1 MTGRASTNRLA
12 VALACALSAA
22 AAAVAA
28 AAASAATT
36 AAAVATAPAVAT
48 TDAEPRRWT
57 PEAITSAAYES
68 SPAFSPDGRELYFMR
83 ADASFSRYQVLVS
96 RCEGGRWTVPVPPSF
111 ALLPPVNDADPFITR
126 DGRRLYFVSSRP
138 DPQRRAGSDDLDI
151 WRSDRGA
158 DGRWGPPQRLPEPV
172 NSIASELLPREDAQG
187 RLVFGSSRAGGQGQG
202 DIWRAMPLPDGTW
215 RVENLGPPVSS
226 PANEY
231 ESEQSRDGRSLVLV
245 VDRGRRSH
253 LERFTLGGDG
263 RWTAA
268 GRLPGRD
275 DVFQVGPL
283 LSPRGER
290 LLFAQADGDRSGELF
305 LVDLVPDATEDW
317 PPRCGR

>member
-1 MTGRASTNRLA
+1 MNPLPSLCALLISGLA
-12 VALACALSAA
+12 VVACAAA
-22 AAAVAA
+22 
-28 AAASAATT
+28 
-36 AAAVATAPAVAT
+36 P
-48 TDAEPRRWT
+48 AEPRRWT
-57 PEAITSAAYES
+57 PEAIASADYES

-83 ADASFSRYQVLVS
+83 ADKAFSRYRILLS
-96 RCEGGRWTVPVPPSF
+96 RCEGGRWTAAVQPSF
-111 ALLPPVNDADPFITR
+111 TLPPPVNDADPFITP

-138 DPQRRAGSDDLDI
+138 APQRGAAADDLDI
-151 WRSDRGA
+151 WRSERGA

-172 NSIASELLPREDAQG
+172 NSSASELLPREDAQG
-187 RLVFGSSRAGGQGQG
+187 RLLFGSSRPGGHGQG
-202 DIWRAMPLPDGTW
+202 DIWRATPLPGGAW

-226 PANEY
+226 AANEY
-231 ESEQSRDGRSLVLV
+231 EAELSRDGRTLVLV

-253 LERFTLGGDG
+253 LERFTLGADG
-263 RWTAA
+263 RWVAA

-283 LSPRGER
+283 LSPHGER

-317 PPRCGR
+317 PPRCKR

>member
-1 MTGRASTNRLA
+1 MTGRASTSLLA
-12 VALACALSAA
+12 AALACAMP
-22 AAAVAA
+22 
-28 AAASAATT
+28 ASPASPAT
-36 AAAVATAPAVAT
+36 PASPT
-48 TDAEPRRWT
+48 EPRRWT
-57 PEAITSAAYES
+57 PEAISSADYES

-83 ADASFSRYQVLVS
+83 SDKSFSRYQVLVS
-96 RCEGGRWTVPVPPSF
+96 RCEAGRWTAPVPPSF
-111 ALLPPVNDADPFITR
+111 TLPPPVNDADPFITP

-138 DPQRRAGSDDLDI
+138 AQQRGAAADDLDI
-151 WRSDRGA
+151 WRSERGA

-172 NSIASELLPREDAQG
+172 NSSASELLPREDAQG
-187 RLVFGSSRAGGQGQG
+187 RLLFGSSRPGGHGQG
-202 DIWRAMPLPDGTW
+202 DIWRATPLPGGAW

-226 PANEY
+226 AANEY
-231 ESEQSRDGRSLVLV
+231 EAELSRDGRSLVLV

-253 LERFTLGGDG
+253 LERFTLGSDG

-268 GRLPGRD
+268 GRLPGREE
-275 DVFQVGPL
+275 VFQVGPL

-290 LLFAQADGDRSGELF
+290 LLFAQADGERSGELF

>member
-1 MTGRASTNRLA
+1 MIRAL
-12 VALACALSAA
+12 LICAA
-22 AAAVAA
+22 AAAA
-28 AAASAATT
+28 
-36 AAAVATAPAVAT
+36 APAAPLA
-48 TDAEPRRWT
+48 AEPRRWT
-57 PEAITSAAYES
+57 PDPIASAGYES

-83 ADASFSRYQVLVS
+83 ADKSFSRYQILVS
-96 RCEGGRWTVPVPPSF
+96 RCEAGRWTAPAPPSF
-111 ALLPPVNDADPFITR
+111 ALPPPVNDADPFITP

-138 DPQRRAGSDDLDI
+138 APQRRAGSDDLDI

-172 NSIASELLPREDAQG
+172 NSSASELLPREDAQG
-187 RLVFGSSRAGGQGQG
+187 RLIFGSSRPGGLGQS
-202 DIWRAMPLPDGTW
+202 DIWRATPLPGGAW

-226 PANEY
+226 AANEY
-231 ESEQSRDGRSLVLV
+231 EAELSRDGRTLVLV

-253 LERFTLGGDG
+253 LERFTQGGDG

-275 DVFQVGPL
+275 DAFQVGPL

-290 LLFAQADGDRSGELF
+290 LLFAQADGERSGELF
-305 LVDLVPDATEDW
+305 LADLVPDATEDW
-317 PPRCGR
+317 PPRCGP